1 MTRTTVFLLAVCLTG
16 SLALGDVTLTIPD
29 EERSIPV
36 TQDNFSL
43 IATFLNTGSS
53 VPLVGYDVAITITPV
68 DPNMAGKLTI
78 TGVGTGANRAG
89 NPVLVGSDP
98 SFYTATEGGKALYAI
113 SDFLTSGSGSIIN
126 NSALAKILFRAEV
139 GAKGIFNVDWYLKS
153 GSAYRSVL
161 YQDTSETPVS
171 LTFDGGQISFVPEP
185 VTMALL
191 GLGGLALLRRR
202 R

>member
-89 NPVLVGSDP
+89 NAVLVGSDP
-98 SFYTATEGGKALYAI
+98 TFFTATEDGKTLYAI
-113 SDFLTSGSGSIIN
+113 SDFLTSGSGSITN

>member
-68 DPNMAGKLTI
+68 DPNMAGKLSI
-78 TGVGTGANRAG
+78 TGVGTGANRAS
-89 NPVLVGSDP
+89 NAVLVGSDP
-98 SFYTATEGGKALYAI
+98 TFYTATEDGKTLYAI
-113 SDFLTSGSGSIIN
+113 SDFLNSGSGSITN
-126 NSALAKILFRAEV
+126 NSALAKILFRAEA
-139 GAKGIFNVDWYLKS
+139 GARGIFNVDWYLKS
-153 GSAYRSVL
+153 GSEYRSWL
-161 YQDTSETPVS
+161 YPDASGNPLS
-171 LTFDGGQISFVPEP
+171 NAFDGGQVNFVPEP